1 MVPVASPSPFPSPAA
16 SPTPA
21 ATLTPKP
28 TPTANPENDLDAGL
42 ERTDPLEDAVRSAKE
57 KSTPTPDPYFVP
69 SRERTVNS
77 PTPRPTIYT
86 ESLVYASDVLSG
98 GTYSNSEDK
107 RTYRFHLSQRAH
119 VKGSFSARGNVSVYI
134 AGGYYSSDGEISSDS
149 IDVTLSAGTYEV
161 IVSARQILLQEIE
174 RFCRWR

>member
-1 MVPVASPSPFPSPAA
+1 MQFVQPRKNPLRHRIPISSRAGNGQSIHQLHAQQSIRSRWYMHPTFLAA
-16 SPTPA
+16 EP
-21 ATLTPKP
+21 
-28 TPTANPENDLDAGL
+28 
-42 ERTDPLEDAVRSAKE
+42 
-57 KSTPTPDPYFVP
+57 
-69 SRERTVNS
+69 
-77 PTPRPTIYT
+77 I
-86 ESLVYASDVLSG
+86 
-98 GTYSNSEDK
+98 SNSEDK

-174 RFCRWR
+174 RFCRWRQEKVAKSVPYGLPRFCERPS